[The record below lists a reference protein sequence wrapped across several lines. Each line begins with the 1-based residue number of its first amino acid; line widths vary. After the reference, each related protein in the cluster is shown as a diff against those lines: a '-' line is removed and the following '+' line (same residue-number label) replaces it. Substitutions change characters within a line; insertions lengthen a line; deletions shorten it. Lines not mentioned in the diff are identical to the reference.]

1 MTLVASEPSA
11 VRGAPS
17 ADVTPTP
24 QPAAPTPAQQALA
37 QVRRSSAEIDA
48 LLARVFELAAV
59 GVALMGLAEGEDD
72 VVLEANA
79 SFAAI
84 FGRSI
89 GALRGTCALSASI
102 DPAHAPALTRA
113 TEQLLLGAVDVH
125 RGQYRFL
132 RADGERR
139 WLDVTASIIRDPD
152 GRSRYRLVHVLDV
165 TAERTAYAQGT
176 AADACAPA

>member
-1 MTLVASEPSA
+1 MTLVAIEPSA
-11 VRGAPS
+11 VPVAPS
-17 ADVTPTP
+17 PGGTPTP
-24 QPAAPTPAQQALA
+24 QPAAPTPAQEAVA

-48 LLARVFELAAV
+48 LLARVFEHAAV
-59 GVALMGLAEGEDD
+59 GVALVGLAEGEHD

-84 FGRSI
+84 FGRAL

-102 DPAHAPALTRA
+102 DPAHAPALARA
-113 TEQLLLGAVDVH
+113 MEQLLLGAVDVH

-139 WLDVTASIIRDPD
+139 WLDVTASMVRDPD
-152 GRSRYRLVHVLDV
+152 GQLRYRLVHLLDV
-165 TAERTAYAQGT
+165 TAERTEYAQGA